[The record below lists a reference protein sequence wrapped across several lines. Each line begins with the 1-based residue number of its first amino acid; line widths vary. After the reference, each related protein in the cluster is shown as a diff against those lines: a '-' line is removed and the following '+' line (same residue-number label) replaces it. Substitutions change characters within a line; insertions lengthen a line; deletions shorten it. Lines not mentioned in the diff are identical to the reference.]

1 MRRIKTH
8 KSSKRALTLV
18 ELVVA
23 LALTAIF
30 AGACVMLIYPISRIY
45 THVNEI
51 SRAQILADS
60 VVDSLRSECAR
71 TTITGSGDVWI
82 ASSGDS
88 VMTAHENLPS
98 GDVLVIRRSNEY
110 CETIFADS
118 SIPASACSEIRTADL
133 EYLNSG
139 NATSRAVYRLF
150 DMSGSSPVALASDT
164 DAGYLHYG
172 YYNAVSDSDGYVCPA
187 TYYDFTN
194 PLPTSAYKNY
204 TVALDFSEIVCSGTY
219 PAFVTCKVSILLTRG
234 DVATEI
240 YSRTVV
246 LCFAS
251 PVVQ

>member
-1 MRRIKTH
+1 MRRLKTH
-8 KSSKRALTLV
+8 KRSKKALTLV
-18 ELVVA
+18 ELIVA

-30 AGACVMLIYPISRIY
+30 AGACIMLIYPISRIY
-45 THVNEI
+45 THVNEL
-51 SRAQILADS
+51 SRAQVLADT

-82 ASSGDS
+82 ASSGNDI
-88 VMTAHENLPS
+88 MTAHEELAS
-98 GDVLVIRRSNEY
+98 GDVLVIRRSNDY
-110 CETIFADS
+110 CETLFSDS
-118 SIPASACSEIRTADL
+118 AITASACNEIRTADM

-150 DMSGSSPVALASDT
+150 DVSGSTPVALASDT

-172 YYNAVSDSDGYVCPA
+172 YYNAVSDGGGYVCPA

-204 TVALDFSEIVCSGTY
+204 TVALDFSEIVYSGTY
-219 PAFVTCKVSILLTRG
+219 PAFVTCKVSIMLTRG
-234 DVATEI
+234 DTVTEI